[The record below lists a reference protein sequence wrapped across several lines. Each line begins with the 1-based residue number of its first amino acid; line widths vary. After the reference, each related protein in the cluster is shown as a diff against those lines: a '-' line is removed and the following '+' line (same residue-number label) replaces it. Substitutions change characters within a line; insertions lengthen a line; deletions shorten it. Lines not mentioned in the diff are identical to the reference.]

1 MAYAAS
7 TLTLNSPAPLTGA
20 GQQWRH
26 TSADATAVVDASGFI
41 ANGGSYGMKVGDV
54 LQHTDSG
61 TGIITSHRVVTV
73 SATFPGV
80 VDLSDGVVVGSG
92 TNTD

>member
-1 MAYAAS
+1 MSYAAS
-7 TLTLNSPAPLTGA
+7 TLTLITESPLTGA

-26 TSADATAVVDASGFI
+26 TSADATAVVDTSGFI
-41 ANGGSYGMKVGDV
+41 TNGGSYGMRVGDI

-73 SATFPGV
+73 NATTGS
-80 VDLSDGVVVGSG
+80 VDLSDGVVIGSG

>member
-1 MAYAAS
+1 MAYTAAN
-7 TLTLNSPAPLTGA
+7 LTLNSPAPLTGG

-26 TSADATAVVDASGFI
+26 SSADATAVADASGFI
-41 ANGGSYGMKVGDV
+41 TNGGSYGMKVGDI

-61 TGIITSHRVVTV
+61 TGVITSHRVVTV
-73 SATFPGV
+73 NATTGA

>member
-1 MAYAAS
+1 MSYAAS
-7 TLTLNSPAPLTGA
+7 TLTLITESPLTGA

-26 TSADATAVVDASGFI
+26 TSADATAVVDTSGFI
-41 ANGGSYGMKVGDV
+41 TNGGSYGMRVGDI

-73 SATFPGV
+73 SATTGA
-80 VDLSDGVVVGSG
+80 VDLSDGVVIGSG